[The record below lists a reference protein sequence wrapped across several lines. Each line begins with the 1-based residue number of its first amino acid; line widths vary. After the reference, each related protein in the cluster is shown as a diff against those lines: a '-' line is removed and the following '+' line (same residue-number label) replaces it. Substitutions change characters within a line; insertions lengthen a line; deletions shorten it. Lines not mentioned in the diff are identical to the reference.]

1 MQQNLTIEKRTFKS
15 KDGSNVD
22 YVSLT
27 LNLNGETFILK
38 PADTDKNL
46 LNYLLENMPDFGK
59 KPFNLPLEITKEQFT
74 SDNGDSIDYFAYTL
88 KLGRK
93 EFKLKPRAEDKR
105 LLTHFLNSAK

>member
-27 LNLNGETFILK
+27 FNLNGETFRLK

-46 LNYLLENMPDFGK
+46 LNYLLENIPDFGK

-74 SDNGDSIDYFAYTL
+74 PDKGVPIDYYAYTL

-93 EFKLKPRAEDKR
+93 EVKLKPHAEDKR
-105 LLTHFLNSAK
+105 LLTYLLNLAK